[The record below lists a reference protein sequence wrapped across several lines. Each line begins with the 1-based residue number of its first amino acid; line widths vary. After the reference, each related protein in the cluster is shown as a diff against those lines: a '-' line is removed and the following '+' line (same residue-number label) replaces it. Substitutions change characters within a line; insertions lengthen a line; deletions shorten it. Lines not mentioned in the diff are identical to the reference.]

1 MLWRPALGVLM
12 IAAALS
18 LQPSPSHAQTAPPA
32 AEAPAG
38 AEVPADEAAAAEAK
52 KAADEKAAEAKAAEE
67 AKRAPPDV
75 GTIATL
81 LAAIFAL
88 AAVLEAALA
97 VIFAW
102 PVFLDRINRRN
113 TKMPIS
119 LAVGFVVAWGFEL
132 NLVNKLG
139 VAFGAG
145 SGGLP
150 LWFDSLISA
159 LLLAGGAAGV
169 RNLMVS
175 LGLAMPTA
183 ELERPPLPQS
193 DKAWLSMR
201 DARADRSGPLT
212 IWLRATAP
220 EAARREPFIVGSIAG
235 GTKTPKG
242 LARIFLPDKSRF
254 PVVAGYAVD
263 VGTTYDIYVQ
273 QEKGA
278 PAVGSAN
285 WKDYSF
291 GEKAIVDL
299 TFP

>member
-12 IAAALS
+12 IAAVLS
-18 LQPSPSHAQTAPPA
+18 LQPSPSHAQAAPPA
-32 AEAPAG
+32 AEVPVG
-38 AEVPADEAAAAEAK
+38 AEILADGNAAADEEQAAAE
-52 KAADEKAAEAKAAEE
+52 KAAKAKAAEE
-67 AKRAPPDV
+67 AKRKPPDV
-75 GTIATL
+75 GAIATL

-113 TKMPIS
+113 AKMPIS
-119 LAVGFVVAWGFEL
+119 LLLGFVVAISFEL

-145 SGGLP
+145 AGGLP

-183 ELERPPLPQS
+183 ELEKSPLPQS
-193 DKAWLSMR
+193 DKAWLSLR
-201 DARADRSGPLT
+201 DARSVKSEPLT

-220 EAARREPFIVGSIAG
+220 EAAKREPFIIGSIAG

-278 PAVGSAN
+278 PAEGSAT
-285 WKDYSF
+285 WKGYSF
-291 GEKAIVDL
+291 GERAIVDL
-299 TFP
+299 TFS